1 MTLKKEKLMKDFI
14 KNVLATM
21 VGMFGFFIVMG
32 VIGMM
37 SIIGMIA
44 SGNAAQNVEKNS
56 VFVLNLSGTISEQG
70 SENPLSMFTGDN
82 SLNSGLN
89 DILSSIKKAKAN
101 DDIKGI
107 YIEAGALMT
116 NYATL
121 QEIRNALADFRKS
134 GKWIVAYGD
143 FYTQGAYYVASV
155 ANKVYINPKGA
166 IDWHGIGAQTMFY
179 KDFMAKFGVKWEVV
193 KVGTFKSATE
203 TFTEEKMSDANR
215 LQTQTFIDGTWRN
228 VCDAVSKSRGI
239 SVDSLNSYAD
249 SYLAL
254 QATETLVKAKMVD
267 GMMYGDQ
274 VKDAVKKMMKLEKD
288 DDISQLTLND
298 MLNVKDGKVEGSE
311 IAVYYA
317 EGDIVQDP
325 KAATMFGNNNYIAS
339 RKVCKDLEDLM
350 NDDDVKAVV
359 VRINSG
365 GGDAYASE
373 QMWHQM
379 SELRKV
385 KPVVVSMGDY
395 AASGA
400 YYMSAPASWIVAQ
413 PNTLTGSIGIFA
425 VIPDF
430 SGLVTSKLGVR
441 FDEVKTNRNSTF
453 GNLMARPFNAEE
465 KAMLQASVNR
475 GYSLFRQRV
484 AEGRRLPVESVEKIA
499 QGRVW
504 LATDAL
510 NIKLVDQL
518 GGIDD
523 AVKKAAQL
531 AKLKDYYTSDYPA
544 AASWMDNLL
553 NSMSS
558 SGTYLDEQLRQT
570 LGDFYQPFTML
581 RSIDKREAIQAR
593 IPYAIS
599 IK

>member
-1 MTLKKEKLMKDFI
+1 MKDFI

-107 YIEAGALMT
+107 YIEAGALAA

-121 QEIRNALADFRKS
+121 QEIRNALAEFRKS

-155 ANKVYINPKGA
+155 ADKVYINPKG
-166 IDWHGIGAQTMFY
+166 IVDWHGIGAQTMFY

-215 LQTQTFIDGTWRN
+215 LQTKTFIDGTWRN

-288 DDISQLTLND
+288 DDIAQLTLND
-298 MLNVKDGKVEGSE
+298 MLNVKDEKVEGSE

-385 KPVVVSMGDY
+385 KPIVVSMGDY

-425 VIPDF
+425 VIPDL
-430 SGLVTSKLGVR
+430 SGLVTTKLGVR

-484 AEGRRLPVESVEKIA
+484 ADGRRLPVESVEKIA

-523 AVKKAAQL
+523 AVKKAAEL

>member
-1 MTLKKEKLMKDFI
+1 MKDFI

-107 YIEAGALMT
+107 YIEAGALAA

-121 QEIRNALADFRKS
+121 QEIRNALDDFRKS

-155 ANKVYINPKGA
+155 ANKVYINPKG
-166 IDWHGIGAQTMFY
+166 IVDWHGIGAQTMFY

-215 LQTQTFIDGTWRN
+215 LQTKTFIDGTWRN

-288 DDISQLTLND
+288 DDIAQLTLND
-298 MLNVKDGKVEGSE
+298 MLNVKDEKVEGSE

-430 SGLVTSKLGVR
+430 SGLVTTKLGVR

-484 AEGRRLPVESVEKIA
+484 ADGRRLPVESVEKIA

-523 AVKKAAQL
+523 AVKKAAEL

>member
-1 MTLKKEKLMKDFI
+1 MKDFI

-89 DILSSIKKAKAN
+89 DILSAIKKAKAN

-121 QEIRNALADFRKS
+121 QEIRNALDDFRKS
-134 GKWIVAYGD
+134 GKWLVAYGD

-155 ANKVYINPKGA
+155 ADKVYINPKGVV
-166 IDWHGIGAQTMFY
+166 DWHGIGAQTMFY
-179 KDFMAKFGVKWEVV
+179 KDFMAKFGVKWQVV

-228 VCDAVSKSRGI
+228 ICAAVSKSRGI
-239 SVDSLNSYAD
+239 SIDSLNSYAD

-274 VKDAVKKMMKLEKD
+274 VKDAVKKIMKLDKD
-288 DDISQLTLND
+288 DDIQQLTLSD
-298 MLNVKDGKVEGSE
+298 MLNVKDGKEEGSE

-317 EGDIVQDP
+317 SGDIVQDP

-453 GNLMARPFNAEE
+453 GNTMARPFNAEE
-465 KAMLQASVNR
+465 TAMLQASVNR
-475 GYSLFRQRV
+475 GYNLFRQRV
-484 AEGRRLPVESVEKIA
+484 ADGRRLPVESVEKIA

-523 AVKKAAQL
+523 AVKKAAEL

-544 AASWMDNLL
+544 AASWMDAML

>member
-1 MTLKKEKLMKDFI
+1 MKDFI

-107 YIEAGALMT
+107 YIEAGALAA

-155 ANKVYINPKGA
+155 ANKVYINPKG
-166 IDWHGIGAQTMFY
+166 IVDWHGIGAQTMFY

-228 VCDAVSKSRGI
+228 VCNAVSKSRGI
-239 SVDSLNSYAD
+239 SIDSLNSYAD

-274 VKDAVKKMMKLEKD
+274 VKDAVKKMMKLENG
-288 DDISQLTLND
+288 DDIAQLTLND

-425 VIPDF
+425 VIPDL
-430 SGLVTSKLGVR
+430 SGLVTTKLGVR

-523 AVKKAAQL
+523 AVKKAAEL

-544 AASWMDNLL
+544 AASWMDAML

>member
-1 MTLKKEKLMKDFI
+1 MKDFI

-107 YIEAGALMT
+107 YIEAGALAT

-155 ANKVYINPKGA
+155 ADKVYINPKG
-166 IDWHGIGAQTMFY
+166 IVDWHGIGAQTMFY

-274 VKDAVKKMMKLEKD
+274 VKDAVKKIMKLDKD
-288 DDISQLTLND
+288 DNISQLTLND
-298 MLNVKDGKVEGSE
+298 MLNVKGGKVEGSE

-425 VIPDF
+425 VIPDL
-430 SGLVTSKLGVR
+430 SGLVTTKLGVR

-544 AASWMDNLL
+544 AASWMDAML

>member
-1 MTLKKEKLMKDFI
+1 MKDFI

-107 YIEAGALMT
+107 YIEAGALAA

-155 ANKVYINPKGA
+155 ADKVYINPKG
-166 IDWHGIGAQTMFY
+166 IVDWHGIGAQTMFY

-288 DDISQLTLND
+288 DDIQQLTLND

-339 RKVCKDLEDLM
+339 RNVCKDLEDLM

-425 VIPDF
+425 VIPDL
-430 SGLVTSKLGVR
+430 SGLVTTKLGVR

-544 AASWMDNLL
+544 AASWMDAML

-558 SGTYLDEQLRQT
+558 SGTYLDEQLKQT

>member
-1 MTLKKEKLMKDFI
+1 MKDFI

-155 ANKVYINPKGA
+155 ADKVYINPKG
-166 IDWHGIGAQTMFY
+166 IVDWHGIGAQTMFY

-215 LQTQTFIDGTWRN
+215 LQTKTFIDGTWRN

-254 QATETLVKAKMVD
+254 QATETLMKAKMVD

-274 VKDAVKKMMKLEKD
+274 VKDAVKKMMKLDKG
-288 DDISQLTLND
+288 DDIAQLTLND

-385 KPVVVSMGDY
+385 KPIVVSMGDY

-430 SGLVTSKLGVR
+430 SGLVTTKLGVR

-523 AVKKAAQL
+523 AVKKAAEL

-544 AASWMDNLL
+544 AASWMDAML

>member
-1 MTLKKEKLMKDFI
+1 MKDFI

-228 VCDAVSKSRGI
+228 VCNAVSKSRGI

-274 VKDAVKKMMKLEKD
+274 VKDAVKKMMKLDKG
-288 DDISQLTLND
+288 DDIAQLTLND

-425 VIPDF
+425 VIPDL
-430 SGLVTSKLGVR
+430 SGLVTTKLGVR

-523 AVKKAAQL
+523 AVKKAAEL

-544 AASWMDNLL
+544 AASWMDAML

>member
-1 MTLKKEKLMKDFI
+1 MKDFI
-14 KNVLATM
+14 KSVLATM
-21 VGMFGFFIVMG
+21 VGIFGFFIVMG
-32 VIGMM
+32 VLTMM
-37 SIIGMIA
+37 SIIGMVA
-44 SGNAAQNVEKNS
+44 SSSAAQNVEENS
-56 VFVLNLSGTISEQG
+56 VFVLNLSGTISDQG
-70 SENPLSMFTGDN
+70 TDNPLSLFTGDD
-82 SLNSGLN
+82 SQSTGLN
-89 DILSSIKKAKAN
+89 NILSAIKKAKTN

-107 YIEAGALMT
+107 YIEAGALIT

-143 FYTQGAYYVASV
+143 YYTQGAYYVASV
-155 ANKVYINPKGA
+155 ANKVYINPKG
-166 IDWHGIGAQTMFY
+166 IVDWHGIGAQTMFY
-179 KDFMAKFGVKWEVV
+179 KDFMAKFGVKCEVV

-215 LQTQTFIDGTWRN
+215 LQTQTFINGTWQN
-228 VCDAVSKSRGI
+228 ICTAVSKSRGI
-239 SVDSLNSYAD
+239 SIDSLNSYAD

-254 QATETLVKAKMVD
+254 QSTEMLMKAKMVD
-267 GMMYGDQ
+267 GMMYSDK

-288 DDISQLTLND
+288 DDIAQLTLSD
-298 MLNVKDGKVEGSE
+298 MLNVKDEKVEGDK
-311 IAVYYA
+311 IAIYYA
-317 EGDIVQDP
+317 SGDIVQDP

-430 SGLVTSKLGVR
+430 SGLVTTKLGVR

-465 KAMLQASVNR
+465 TAMLQASVNR
-475 GYSLFRQRV
+475 GYNLFRQRV
-484 AEGRRLPVESVEKIA
+484 ADGRHLTIESVEKIA

-518 GGIDD
+518 GGIDE

-531 AKLKDYYTSDYPA
+531 AKLKEYYTSDYPA

-553 NSMSS
+553 NSMTS
-558 SGTYLDEQLRQT
+558 SGTYLDAQLRQT
-570 LGDFYQPFTML
+570 LGELYQPFTVL

>member
-1 MTLKKEKLMKDFI
+1 MKDFI

-82 SLNSGLN
+82 SQNSGLN

-101 DDIKGI
+101 DEIKGI

-166 IDWHGIGAQTMFY
+166 VDWHGIGAQTMFY

-215 LQTQTFIDGTWRN
+215 LQTKTFIDGTWRN
-228 VCDAVSKSRGI
+228 VCTAVSKSRGI

-288 DDISQLTLND
+288 DDIAQLTLND

-350 NDDDVKAVV
+350 NDDNVKAVV

-379 SELRKV
+379 TELRKK

-425 VIPDF
+425 VIPDL
-430 SGLVTSKLGVR
+430 SGLVTTKLGVR

-465 KAMLQASVNR
+465 KAMLQVSVNR

-544 AASWMDNLL
+544 TASWMDNLL

>member
-1 MTLKKEKLMKDFI
+1 MKDFI

-70 SENPLSMFTGDN
+70 SENPLSLFTGDN

-107 YIEAGALMT
+107 YIEAGALAT

-155 ANKVYINPKGA
+155 ANKVYINPKG
-166 IDWHGIGAQTMFY
+166 IVDWHGIGAQTMFY

-215 LQTQTFIDGTWRN
+215 LQTKTFIDGTWRN

-274 VKDAVKKMMKLEKD
+274 VKDAVKKMMKLDKG
-288 DDISQLTLND
+288 DDIAQLTLND

-400 YYMSAPASWIVAQ
+400 YYMSAPASWIVAH

-425 VIPDF
+425 VIPDL
-430 SGLVTSKLGVR
+430 SGLVTTKLGVR

-523 AVKKAAQL
+523 AVKKAAEL

-544 AASWMDNLL
+544 AASWMDAML

>member
-1 MTLKKEKLMKDFI
+1 MKDFI
-14 KNVLATM
+14 KSVLATM
-21 VGMFGFFIVMG
+21 VGIFGFFIVMG
-32 VIGMM
+32 VLTMM
-37 SIIGMIA
+37 SIIGMVA
-44 SGNAAQNVEKNS
+44 SSSAAQNVEENS
-56 VFVLNLSGTISEQG
+56 VFVLNLSGTISDQG
-70 SENPLSMFTGDN
+70 TDNPLSLFTGDD
-82 SLNSGLN
+82 SQSTGLN
-89 DILSSIKKAKAN
+89 NILSAIKKAKTN

-107 YIEAGALMT
+107 YIEAGALIT

-143 FYTQGAYYVASV
+143 YYTQGAYYVASV
-155 ANKVYINPKGA
+155 ANKVYINPKG
-166 IDWHGIGAQTMFY
+166 IVDWHGIGAQTMFY
-179 KDFMAKFGVKWEVV
+179 KDFMAKFGVKCEVV

-215 LQTQTFIDGTWRN
+215 LQTQTFINGTWQN
-228 VCDAVSKSRGI
+228 ICTAVSKSRGI
-239 SVDSLNSYAD
+239 SIDSLNSYAD

-254 QATETLVKAKMVD
+254 QSTEMLMKAKMVD
-267 GMMYGDQ
+267 GMMYSDK

-288 DDISQLTLND
+288 DDIAQLTLSD
-298 MLNVKDGKVEGSE
+298 MLNVKDEKVEGDK
-311 IAVYYA
+311 IAIYYA
-317 EGDIVQDP
+317 SGDIVQDP
-325 KAATMFGNNNYIAS
+325 KAATMFGNNDYIAS

-379 SELRKV
+379 SELCKV

-430 SGLVTSKLGVR
+430 SGLVTTKLGVR
-441 FDEVKTNRNSTF
+441 FDEVKTNRHSTF

-465 KAMLQASVNR
+465 TAMLQASVNR
-475 GYSLFRQRV
+475 GYNLFRQRV
-484 AEGRRLPVESVEKIA
+484 ADGRHLPIESVEKIA

-523 AVKKAAQL
+523 AVKKAAEL
-531 AKLKDYYTSDYPA
+531 AKLKEYYTSDYPA

-553 NSMSS
+553 NSMTS
-558 SGTYLDEQLRQT
+558 SGTYLDAQLRQT
-570 LGDFYQPFTML
+570 LGELYQPFTVL

>member
-1 MTLKKEKLMKDFI
+1 MKDFI

-70 SENPLSMFTGDN
+70 SENPLSMFTGEN

-107 YIEAGALMT
+107 YIEAGALAA

-121 QEIRNALADFRKS
+121 QEIRNALAEFRKS

-155 ANKVYINPKGA
+155 ADKVYINPKG
-166 IDWHGIGAQTMFY
+166 IVDWHGIGAQTMFY

-215 LQTQTFIDGTWRN
+215 LQTKTFIDGTWRN

-288 DDISQLTLND
+288 DDIAQLTLND
-298 MLNVKDGKVEGSE
+298 MLNVKDEKVEGSE

-425 VIPDF
+425 VIPDL
-430 SGLVTSKLGVR
+430 SGLVTTKLGVR

-484 AEGRRLPVESVEKIA
+484 ADGRRLPVESVEKIA

-523 AVKKAAQL
+523 AVKKAAEL

>member
-1 MTLKKEKLMKDFI
+1 MKDFI

-70 SENPLSMFTGDN
+70 SENPLSMFTGEN

-107 YIEAGALMT
+107 YIEAGALAA

-121 QEIRNALADFRKS
+121 QEIRNALAEFRKS

-155 ANKVYINPKGA
+155 ADKVYINPKG
-166 IDWHGIGAQTMFY
+166 IVDWHGIGAQTMFY

-215 LQTQTFIDGTWRN
+215 LQTKTFIDGTWRN
-228 VCDAVSKSRGI
+228 ICDAVSKSRGI

-288 DDISQLTLND
+288 DDIAQLTLND
-298 MLNVKDGKVEGSE
+298 MLNVKDEKLEGSE

-425 VIPDF
+425 VIPDL
-430 SGLVTSKLGVR
+430 SGLVTTKLGVR

-484 AEGRRLPVESVEKIA
+484 ADGRRLPVESVEKIA

-523 AVKKAAQL
+523 AVKKAAEL

-558 SGTYLDEQLRQT
+558 SGTYLDEQLRQM

>member
-1 MTLKKEKLMKDFI
+1 MKDFI

-107 YIEAGALMT
+107 YIEAGALAA

-155 ANKVYINPKGA
+155 ADKVYINPKG
-166 IDWHGIGAQTMFY
+166 IVDWHGIGAQTMFY

-239 SVDSLNSYAD
+239 SIDSLNSYAD

-288 DDISQLTLND
+288 DNIAQLTLND

-425 VIPDF
+425 VIPDL

-544 AASWMDNLL
+544 AASWMDAML

>member
-1 MTLKKEKLMKDFI
+1 MKDFI

-107 YIEAGALMT
+107 YIEAGALAA

-155 ANKVYINPKGA
+155 ADKVYINPKG
-166 IDWHGIGAQTMFY
+166 IVDWHGIGAQTMFY

-215 LQTQTFIDGTWRN
+215 LQTKTFIDGTWRN

-288 DDISQLTLND
+288 DDIAQLTLND
-298 MLNVKDGKVEGSE
+298 MLNVKDEKLEGSE

-425 VIPDF
+425 VIPDL
-430 SGLVTSKLGVR
+430 SGLVTTKLGVR

-484 AEGRRLPVESVEKIA
+484 ADGRRLPVESVEKIA

-523 AVKKAAQL
+523 AVKKAAEL

-558 SGTYLDEQLRQT
+558 SGTYLDEQLRQA

>member
-1 MTLKKEKLMKDFI
+1 MKEFFKYVAATVVGIIVFFI
-14 KNVLATM
+14 VA
-21 VGMFGFFIVMG
+21 GMFGF
-32 VIGMM
+32 M
-37 SIIGMIA
+37 SIVGMIA
-44 SGNAAQNVEKNS
+44 SSQATQTVEDGS
-56 VFVLNLSGTISEQG
+56 VLVLNLSGSISEQG
-70 SENPLSMFTGDN
+70 QDDLFGKLTGDY
-82 SLNSGLN
+82 SPTVGMN
-89 DILSSIKKAKAN
+89 DIIASIKKAKTN
-101 DDIKGI
+101 DNVKGI
-107 YIEAGALMT
+107 YIEAGALSAGI
-116 NYATL
+116 ATL
-121 QEIRNALADFRKS
+121 QEIRNNLEDFRKS

-155 ANKVYINPKGA
+155 ADKVYINPKG
-166 IDWHGIGAQTMFY
+166 IVDWHGIGAQTMFY

-215 LQTQTFIDGTWRN
+215 LQTKTFIDGTWRN

-288 DDISQLTLND
+288 DDIAQLTLND
-298 MLNVKDGKVEGSE
+298 MLNVKDEKVEGSE

-425 VIPDF
+425 VIPDL
-430 SGLVTSKLGVR
+430 SGLVTTKLGVR

-484 AEGRRLPVESVEKIA
+484 ADGRRLPVESVEKIA

-523 AVKKAAQL
+523 AVKKAAEL

>member
-1 MTLKKEKLMKDFI
+1 MKDFI
-14 KNVLATM
+14 KSVLATM
-21 VGMFGFFIVMG
+21 VGIFGFFIVMG
-32 VIGMM
+32 VLTMM
-37 SIIGMIA
+37 SIIGMVA
-44 SGNAAQNVEKNS
+44 SSSAAQNVEENS
-56 VFVLNLSGTISEQG
+56 VFVLNLSGTISDQG
-70 SENPLSMFTGDN
+70 TDNPLSLFTGDD
-82 SLNSGLN
+82 SQSTRLNN
-89 DILSSIKKAKAN
+89 ILSAIKKAKTN

-143 FYTQGAYYVASV
+143 YYTQGAYYVASV
-155 ANKVYINPKGA
+155 ANKVYINPKG
-166 IDWHGIGAQTMFY
+166 IVDWHGIGAQTMFY
-179 KDFMAKFGVKWEVV
+179 KDFMAKFGVKCEVV

-215 LQTQTFIDGTWRN
+215 LQTQTFINGTWQN
-228 VCDAVSKSRGI
+228 ICTAVSKSRGI
-239 SVDSLNSYAD
+239 SIDSLNSYAD

-254 QATETLVKAKMVD
+254 QSTEMLMKAKMVD
-267 GMMYGDQ
+267 GMMYSDK

-288 DDISQLTLND
+288 DDIAQLTLND
-298 MLNVKDGKVEGSE
+298 MLNVKDEKVEGDK
-311 IAVYYA
+311 IAIYYA
-317 EGDIVQDP
+317 SGDIVQDP
-325 KAATMFGNNNYIAS
+325 KAATMFGNNDYIAS

-465 KAMLQASVNR
+465 TAMLQASVNR

-484 AEGRRLPVESVEKIA
+484 ADGRHLTIESVEKIA

-523 AVKKAAQL
+523 AVKKAAEL
-531 AKLKDYYTSDYPA
+531 AKLKEYYTSDYPA
-544 AASWMDNLL
+544 TASWIDNLL
-553 NSMSS
+553 NSMTS
-558 SGTYLDEQLRQT
+558 SGTYLDTQLRQT
-570 LGDFYQPFTML
+570 LGELYQPFTVL

>member
-1 MTLKKEKLMKDFI
+1 MKDFI
-14 KNVLATM
+14 KSVLATM
-21 VGMFGFFIVMG
+21 VGIFGFFIVMG
-32 VIGMM
+32 VLTMM
-37 SIIGMIA
+37 SIIGMVA
-44 SGNAAQNVEKNS
+44 SSSAAQNVEENS
-56 VFVLNLSGTISEQG
+56 VFVLNLSGTISDQG
-70 SENPLSMFTGDN
+70 TDNPLSLFTGDD
-82 SLNSGLN
+82 SQSTGLN
-89 DILSSIKKAKAN
+89 NILSAIKKAKTN

-143 FYTQGAYYVASV
+143 YYTQGAYYVASV
-155 ANKVYINPKGA
+155 ANKVYINPKG
-166 IDWHGIGAQTMFY
+166 IVDWHGIGAQTMFY
-179 KDFMAKFGVKWEVV
+179 KDFMAKFGVKCEVV

-215 LQTQTFIDGTWRN
+215 LQTQTFINGTWQN
-228 VCDAVSKSRGI
+228 ICTAVSKSRGI
-239 SVDSLNSYAD
+239 SIDSLNSYAD

-254 QATETLVKAKMVD
+254 QSTEMLVKAKMVD
-267 GMMYGDQ
+267 GMMYSDK

-288 DDISQLTLND
+288 DDIAQLTLSD
-298 MLNVKDGKVEGSE
+298 MLNVKDEKVEGDK
-311 IAVYYA
+311 IAIYYA
-317 EGDIVQDP
+317 SGDIVQDP
-325 KAATMFGNNNYIAS
+325 KAATMFGNNDYIAS
-339 RKVCKDLEDLM
+339 RKVCKDLEELM

-385 KPVVVSMGDY
+385 KPVGVSMGDY

-465 KAMLQASVNR
+465 TAMLQASVNR
-475 GYSLFRQRV
+475 GYNLFRQRV
-484 AEGRRLPVESVEKIA
+484 ADGRHLPIESVEKIA

-510 NIKLVDQL
+510 NIKLIDQL

-531 AKLKDYYTSDYPA
+531 AKLKEYYTSDYPA

-553 NSMSS
+553 NSMTS
-558 SGTYLDEQLRQT
+558 SGTYLDAQLRQT
-570 LGDFYQPFTML
+570 LGELYQPFTVL

>member
-1 MTLKKEKLMKDFI
+1 MKDFI

-107 YIEAGALMT
+107 YIEAGALAA

-155 ANKVYINPKGA
+155 ADKVYINPKG
-166 IDWHGIGAQTMFY
+166 IVDWHGIGAQTMFY

-215 LQTQTFIDGTWRN
+215 LQTKTFIDGTWRN

-288 DDISQLTLND
+288 DDIAQLTLND
-298 MLNVKDGKVEGSE
+298 MLNVKDEKVEGSE

-373 QMWHQM
+373 QIWHQM

-484 AEGRRLPVESVEKIA
+484 ADGRRLPVESVEKIA

-523 AVKKAAQL
+523 AVKKAAEL

>member
-1 MTLKKEKLMKDFI
+1 MKDFI
-14 KNVLATM
+14 KSVLATM
-21 VGMFGFFIVMG
+21 VGIFGFFIVMG
-32 VIGMM
+32 VLTMM
-37 SIIGMIA
+37 SIIGMVA
-44 SGNAAQNVEKNS
+44 SSSAAQNVEENS
-56 VFVLNLSGTISEQG
+56 VFVLNLSGTISDQG
-70 SENPLSMFTGDN
+70 TDNPLSLFTGDD
-82 SLNSGLN
+82 SQSTGLN
-89 DILSSIKKAKAN
+89 NILSAIKKAKTN

-107 YIEAGALMT
+107 YIEAGALIT

-134 GKWIVAYGD
+134 GKWIVAYSD
-143 FYTQGAYYVASV
+143 YYTQGAYYVASV
-155 ANKVYINPKGA
+155 ANKVYINPKG
-166 IDWHGIGAQTMFY
+166 IVDWHGIGAQTMFY
-179 KDFMAKFGVKWEVV
+179 KDFMAKFGVKCEVV

-215 LQTQTFIDGTWRN
+215 LQTQTFINGTWQN
-228 VCDAVSKSRGI
+228 ICTAVSKSRGI
-239 SVDSLNSYAD
+239 SIDSLNSYAD

-254 QATETLVKAKMVD
+254 QSTEMLMKAKMVD
-267 GMMYGDQ
+267 GMMYSDK

-288 DDISQLTLND
+288 DDIAQLTLSD
-298 MLNVKDGKVEGSE
+298 MLNVKDEKVEGDK
-311 IAVYYA
+311 IAIYYA
-317 EGDIVQDP
+317 SGDIVQDP
-325 KAATMFGNNNYIAS
+325 KAATMFGNNDYIAS
-339 RKVCKDLEDLM
+339 RKVCKDLEELM
-350 NDDDVKAVV
+350 KDDDVKAVV

-430 SGLVTSKLGVR
+430 SGLVTTKLGVR
-441 FDEVKTNRNSTF
+441 FDEVKTNRHSTF

-465 KAMLQASVNR
+465 TAMLQASVNR
-475 GYSLFRQRV
+475 GYNLFRQRV
-484 AEGRRLPVESVEKIA
+484 ADGRRLPVESVEKIA

-504 LATDAL
+504 IATDAL

-531 AKLKDYYTSDYPA
+531 AKLKEYYTSDYPA

-553 NSMSS
+553 NSMTS
-558 SGTYLDEQLRQT
+558 SGTYLDAQLRQT
-570 LGDFYQPFTML
+570 LGELYQPFTVL

>member
-1 MTLKKEKLMKDFI
+1 MKDFI

-107 YIEAGALMT
+107 YIEAGALAT

-155 ANKVYINPKGA
+155 ADKVYINPKG
-166 IDWHGIGAQTMFY
+166 IVDWHGIGAQTMFY

-274 VKDAVKKMMKLEKD
+274 VKDAVKKMMKLDKD

-425 VIPDF
+425 VIPDL
-430 SGLVTSKLGVR
+430 SGLVTTKLGVR

-544 AASWMDNLL
+544 AASWMDAML

>member
-1 MTLKKEKLMKDFI
+1 MKDFI

-32 VIGMM
+32 VICMM

-107 YIEAGALMT
+107 YIEAGALAA

-155 ANKVYINPKGA
+155 ADKVYINPKG
-166 IDWHGIGAQTMFY
+166 IVDWHGIGAQTMFY

-215 LQTQTFIDGTWRN
+215 LQTKTFIDGTWRN

-254 QATETLVKAKMVD
+254 QATETLVKTKMVD

-288 DDISQLTLND
+288 DDIAQLTLND
-298 MLNVKDGKVEGSE
+298 MLNVKDKKVEGSE

-379 SELRKV
+379 SELCKV

-425 VIPDF
+425 VIPDL
-430 SGLVTSKLGVR
+430 SGLVTTKLGVR

-484 AEGRRLPVESVEKIA
+484 ADGRRLPVESVEKIA

-523 AVKKAAQL
+523 AVKKAAEL

>member
-1 MTLKKEKLMKDFI
+1 MKDFI

-21 VGMFGFFIVMG
+21 VGMFGFFIVIG

-107 YIEAGALMT
+107 YIEAGALAA

-155 ANKVYINPKGA
+155 ADKVYINPKG
-166 IDWHGIGAQTMFY
+166 IVDWHGIGAQTMFY

-215 LQTQTFIDGTWRN
+215 LQTKTFIDGTWRN
-228 VCDAVSKSRGI
+228 ICDAVSKSRGI

-288 DDISQLTLND
+288 DDIAQLTLND
-298 MLNVKDGKVEGSE
+298 MLNVKDEKVEGSE

-425 VIPDF
+425 VIPDL
-430 SGLVTSKLGVR
+430 SGLVTTKLGVR

-484 AEGRRLPVESVEKIA
+484 ADGRRLPVESVEKIA

-523 AVKKAAQL
+523 AVKKAAEL

>member
-1 MTLKKEKLMKDFI
+1 MKDFI

-107 YIEAGALMT
+107 YIEAGALAA

-155 ANKVYINPKGA
+155 ADKVYINPKG
-166 IDWHGIGAQTMFY
+166 IVDWHGIGAQTMFY

-215 LQTQTFIDGTWRN
+215 LQTKTFIDGTWRN

-249 SYLAL
+249 LYLAL

-288 DDISQLTLND
+288 DDIAQLTLND
-298 MLNVKDGKVEGSE
+298 MLNVKDEKVEGSE

-425 VIPDF
+425 VIPDL
-430 SGLVTSKLGVR
+430 SGLVTTKLGVR

-484 AEGRRLPVESVEKIA
+484 ADGRRLPVESVEKIA

-523 AVKKAAQL
+523 AVKKAAEL

>member
-1 MTLKKEKLMKDFI
+1 MKDFI

-425 VIPDF
+425 VIPDL
-430 SGLVTSKLGVR
+430 SGLVTTKLGVR

-523 AVKKAAQL
+523 AVKKAAEL

-544 AASWMDNLL
+544 AASWMDAML

>member
-1 MTLKKEKLMKDFI
+1 MKDFI
-14 KNVLATM
+14 KSVLATM
-21 VGMFGFFIVMG
+21 VGIFGFFIVMG
-32 VIGMM
+32 VLTMM
-37 SIIGMIA
+37 SIIGMVA
-44 SGNAAQNVEKNS
+44 SSSAAQNVEENS
-56 VFVLNLSGTISEQG
+56 VFVLNLSGTISDQG
-70 SENPLSMFTGDN
+70 TDNPLSLFTGDD
-82 SLNSGLN
+82 SQSTGLN
-89 DILSSIKKAKAN
+89 NILSAIKKAKTN

-143 FYTQGAYYVASV
+143 YYTQGAYYVASV
-155 ANKVYINPKGA
+155 ANKVYINPKG
-166 IDWHGIGAQTMFY
+166 IVDWHGIGAQTMFY
-179 KDFMAKFGVKWEVV
+179 KDFMAKFGVKCEVV

-215 LQTQTFIDGTWRN
+215 LQTQTFINGTWQN
-228 VCDAVSKSRGI
+228 ICTAVSKSRGI
-239 SVDSLNSYAD
+239 SIDSLNSYAD

-254 QATETLVKAKMVD
+254 QSTEMLVKAKMVD
-267 GMMYGDQ
+267 GMMYSDK

-288 DDISQLTLND
+288 DDIAQLTLND
-298 MLNVKDGKVEGSE
+298 MLNVKDEKVEGDK
-311 IAVYYA
+311 IAIYYA
-317 EGDIVQDP
+317 SGDIVQDP
-325 KAATMFGNNNYIAS
+325 KAATMFGNNDYIAS

-430 SGLVTSKLGVR
+430 SGLVTTKLGVR

-453 GNLMARPFNAEE
+453 GNTMARPFNAEE
-465 KAMLQASVNR
+465 TAMLQASVNR

-484 AEGRRLPVESVEKIA
+484 ADGRHLSIESVEKIA

-531 AKLKDYYTSDYPA
+531 AKLKEYYTSDYPA
-544 AASWMDNLL
+544 AASWIDNLL
-553 NSMSS
+553 NSMTS
-558 SGTYLDEQLRQT
+558 SGTYLDTQLRQT
-570 LGDFYQPFTML
+570 LGELYQPFTVL
-581 RSIDKREAIQAR
+581 RSINKREAIQAR

>member
-1 MTLKKEKLMKDFI
+1 MKDFI
-14 KNVLATM
+14 KSVLATM
-21 VGMFGFFIVMG
+21 VGIFGFFIVMG
-32 VIGMM
+32 VLTMM
-37 SIIGMIA
+37 SIIGMVA
-44 SGNAAQNVEKNS
+44 SSSAAQNVEENS
-56 VFVLNLSGTISEQG
+56 VFVLNLSGAISDQG
-70 SENPLSMFTGDN
+70 TDNPLSLFTGDD
-82 SLNSGLN
+82 SQSTGLN
-89 DILSSIKKAKAN
+89 NILSAIKKAKTN

-143 FYTQGAYYVASV
+143 YYTQGAYYVASV
-155 ANKVYINPKGA
+155 ANKVYINPKG
-166 IDWHGIGAQTMFY
+166 IVDWHGIGAQTMFY
-179 KDFMAKFGVKWEVV
+179 KDFMAKFGVKCEVV

-215 LQTQTFIDGTWRN
+215 LQTQTFINGTWQN
-228 VCDAVSKSRGI
+228 ICTAVSKSRGI
-239 SVDSLNSYAD
+239 SIDSLNSYAD

-254 QATETLVKAKMVD
+254 QSTEMLMKAKMVD
-267 GMMYGDQ
+267 GMMYSDK

-288 DDISQLTLND
+288 DDIAQLTLSD
-298 MLNVKDGKVEGSE
+298 MLNVKDEKVEGDK
-311 IAVYYA
+311 IAIYYA
-317 EGDIVQDP
+317 SGDIVQDP
-325 KAATMFGNNNYIAS
+325 KAATMFGNNDYIAS
-339 RKVCKDLEDLM
+339 RKVCKDLEELM
-350 NDDDVKAVV
+350 KDDDVKAVV

-430 SGLVTSKLGVR
+430 SGLVTTKLGVR
-441 FDEVKTNRNSTF
+441 FDEVKTNRHSTF

-465 KAMLQASVNR
+465 TAMLQASVNR

-484 AEGRRLPVESVEKIA
+484 ADGRRLPVESVEKIA

-504 LATDAL
+504 IATDAL

-531 AKLKDYYTSDYPA
+531 AKLKEYYTSDYPA

-553 NSMSS
+553 NSMTS
-558 SGTYLDEQLRQT
+558 SGTYLDAQLRQT
-570 LGDFYQPFTML
+570 LGELYQPFTVL

>member
-1 MTLKKEKLMKDFI
+1 MKDFI

-107 YIEAGALMT
+107 YIEAGALAA

-155 ANKVYINPKGA
+155 ADKVYINPKG
-166 IDWHGIGAQTMFY
+166 IVDWHGIGAQTMFY

-228 VCDAVSKSRGI
+228 VCNAVSKSRGI
-239 SVDSLNSYAD
+239 SIDSLNSYAD

-274 VKDAVKKMMKLEKD
+274 VKDAVKKMMKLENG
-288 DDISQLTLND
+288 DDIAQLTLND

-317 EGDIVQDP
+317 EGYIVQDP

-544 AASWMDNLL
+544 AASWMDAML

>member
-1 MTLKKEKLMKDFI
+1 MKDFI

-89 DILSSIKKAKAN
+89 DILSAIKKAKTN

-155 ANKVYINPKGA
+155 ANKVYINPKG
-166 IDWHGIGAQTMFY
+166 IVDWHGIGAQTMFY

-274 VKDAVKKMMKLEKD
+274 VKDAVKKMMKLDKG
-288 DDISQLTLND
+288 DDIAQLTLND

-425 VIPDF
+425 VIPDL
-430 SGLVTSKLGVR
+430 SGLVTTKLGVR

-544 AASWMDNLL
+544 AASWMDAML

>member
-1 MTLKKEKLMKDFI
+1 MKDFI
-14 KNVLATM
+14 KSVLATM
-21 VGMFGFFIVMG
+21 VGIFGFFIVMG
-32 VIGMM
+32 VLTMM
-37 SIIGMIA
+37 SIIGMVA
-44 SGNAAQNVEKNS
+44 SSSAAQNVEENS
-56 VFVLNLSGTISEQG
+56 VFVLNLSGTISDQG
-70 SENPLSMFTGDN
+70 TDNPLSLFTGDD
-82 SLNSGLN
+82 SQSTGLN
-89 DILSSIKKAKAN
+89 NILSAIKKAKTN

-107 YIEAGALMT
+107 YIEAGALIT

-143 FYTQGAYYVASV
+143 YYTQGAYYVASV
-155 ANKVYINPKGA
+155 ANKVYINPKG
-166 IDWHGIGAQTMFY
+166 IVDWHGIGAQTMFY
-179 KDFMAKFGVKWEVV
+179 KDFMAKFGVKCEVV

-215 LQTQTFIDGTWRN
+215 LQTQTFIDGTWQN
-228 VCDAVSKSRGI
+228 ICTAVSKSRGI
-239 SVDSLNSYAD
+239 SIDSLNSYAD

-254 QATETLVKAKMVD
+254 QSTEMLMKAKMVD
-267 GMMYGDQ
+267 GMMYSDK

-288 DDISQLTLND
+288 DDIAQLTLSD
-298 MLNVKDGKVEGSE
+298 MLNVKDEKVDGDK
-311 IAVYYA
+311 IAIYYA
-317 EGDIVQDP
+317 SGDIVQDP
-325 KAATMFGNNNYIAS
+325 KAATMFGNNDYIAS

-453 GNLMARPFNAEE
+453 GNIMARPFNAEE
-465 KAMLQASVNR
+465 TAMLQASVNR

-484 AEGRRLPVESVEKIA
+484 ADGRHLTIESVEKIA

-531 AKLKDYYTSDYPA
+531 AKLKEYYTSDYPA

-553 NSMSS
+553 NSMTS
-558 SGTYLDEQLRQT
+558 SGTYLDAQLRQT
-570 LGDFYQPFTML
+570 LGELYQPFTVL

>member
-1 MTLKKEKLMKDFI
+1 MKDFI

-70 SENPLSMFTGDN
+70 SEDPLSMFTGDN

-89 DILSSIKKAKAN
+89 DILSSIKKAKTN

-107 YIEAGALMT
+107 YIEAGALAA

-155 ANKVYINPKGA
+155 ADKVYINPKG
-166 IDWHGIGAQTMFY
+166 IVDWHGIGAQTMFY

-228 VCDAVSKSRGI
+228 VCNAVSKSRGI

-274 VKDAVKKMMKLEKD
+274 VKDAVKKMMKLDKD
-288 DDISQLTLND
+288 DNISQLTLND

-425 VIPDF
+425 VIPDL
-430 SGLVTSKLGVR
+430 SGLVTTKLGVR

-544 AASWMDNLL
+544 AASWMDAML

>member
-1 MTLKKEKLMKDFI
+1 MKDFI

-56 VFVLNLSGTISEQG
+56 VFVLNLSGTISERG

-155 ANKVYINPKGA
+155 ADKVYINPKG
-166 IDWHGIGAQTMFY
+166 IVDWHGIGAQTMFY

-288 DDISQLTLND
+288 DDIQQLTLND

-350 NDDDVKAVV
+350 NDDNVKAVV

-430 SGLVTSKLGVR
+430 SGLVTTKLGVR
-441 FDEVKTNRNSTF
+441 FDEVKTNRHSTF

-465 KAMLQASVNR
+465 TAMLQASVNR

-484 AEGRRLPVESVEKIA
+484 ADGRHLPIESVEKIA

-523 AVKKAAQL
+523 AVKKAAEL
-531 AKLKDYYTSDYPA
+531 AKLKEYYTSDYPA
-544 AASWMDNLL
+544 AASWIDNLL

-558 SGTYLDEQLRQT
+558 SGTYLDAQLRQT
-570 LGDFYQPFTML
+570 LGELYQPFTVL
-581 RSIDKREAIQAR
+581 RSINKREAIQAR

>member
-1 MTLKKEKLMKDFI
+1 MKDFI

-107 YIEAGALMT
+107 YIEAGALAA

-155 ANKVYINPKGA
+155 ADKVYINPKG
-166 IDWHGIGAQTMFY
+166 IVDWHGIGAQTMFY

-288 DDISQLTLND
+288 DNIAQLTLND

-425 VIPDF
+425 VIPDL
-430 SGLVTSKLGVR
+430 SGLVTTKLGVR

-544 AASWMDNLL
+544 AASWMDAML

>member
-1 MTLKKEKLMKDFI
+1 MKDFI

-317 EGDIVQDP
+317 EGDIVHDP

-425 VIPDF
+425 VIPDL
-430 SGLVTSKLGVR
+430 SGLVTTKLGVR

-544 AASWMDNLL
+544 AASWMDAML

>member
-1 MTLKKEKLMKDFI
+1 MKDFI

-121 QEIRNALADFRKS
+121 QEIRNALDDFHKS

-155 ANKVYINPKGA
+155 ADKVYINPKGA

-228 VCDAVSKSRGI
+228 VCNAVSKSRGI

-288 DDISQLTLND
+288 DDIKQLTLND
-298 MLNVKDGKVEGSE
+298 MLNVNGGKVEGSE

-350 NDDDVKAVV
+350 NDDNVKAVV

-453 GNLMARPFNAEE
+453 GNTMARPFNAEE
-465 KAMLQASVNR
+465 TAMLQASVNR

-484 AEGRRLPVESVEKIA
+484 ADGRRLPVESVEKIA

-544 AASWMDNLL
+544 TASWMDNLL

-570 LGDFYQPFTML
+570 LGDFYQPFTIL

>member
-1 MTLKKEKLMKDFI
+1 MKDFI

-155 ANKVYINPKGA
+155 ADKVYINPKG
-166 IDWHGIGAQTMFY
+166 IVDWHGIGAQTMFY
-179 KDFMAKFGVKWEVV
+179 KDLMAKFGVKWEVV

-215 LQTQTFIDGTWRN
+215 LQTKTFIDGTWRN

-239 SVDSLNSYAD
+239 SIDSLNSYAD

-254 QATETLVKAKMVD
+254 QATETLMKAKMVD

-425 VIPDF
+425 VIPDL
-430 SGLVTSKLGVR
+430 SGLVTTKLGVR
-441 FDEVKTNRNSTF
+441 FDEVKTNRNSNF

-523 AVKKAAQL
+523 AVKKAAEL

-544 AASWMDNLL
+544 TASWMDNLL

>member
-1 MTLKKEKLMKDFI
+1 MKDFI

-107 YIEAGALMT
+107 YIEAGALAA

-155 ANKVYINPKGA
+155 ADKVYINPKG
-166 IDWHGIGAQTMFY
+166 IVDWHGIGAQTMFY
-179 KDFMAKFGVKWEVV
+179 KDFMAKFGVKWEIV

-215 LQTQTFIDGTWRN
+215 LQTKTFIDGTWRN

-288 DDISQLTLND
+288 DDIAQLTLND

-425 VIPDF
+425 VIPDL
-430 SGLVTSKLGVR
+430 SGLVTTKLGVR

-484 AEGRRLPVESVEKIA
+484 ADGRRLPVESVEKIA

-523 AVKKAAQL
+523 AVKKAAEL

>member
-1 MTLKKEKLMKDFI
+1 MKDFI

-215 LQTQTFIDGTWRN
+215 LQTKTFIDGTWRN
-228 VCDAVSKSRGI
+228 VCNAVSKSRGI
-239 SVDSLNSYAD
+239 RVDSLNSYAD

-274 VKDAVKKMMKLEKD
+274 VKDAVKKIMKLEKD
-288 DDISQLTLND
+288 DDIAQLTLND

-425 VIPDF
+425 VIPDL
-430 SGLVTSKLGVR
+430 SGLVTTKLGVR

-484 AEGRRLPVESVEKIA
+484 AEGRRLPMESVEKIA

-523 AVKKAAQL
+523 AVKKAAEL
-531 AKLKDYYTSDYPA
+531 AKLKEYYTSDYPA
-544 AASWMDNLL
+544 TASWMDAML

>member
-1 MTLKKEKLMKDFI
+1 MKDFI

-107 YIEAGALMT
+107 YIEAGALAA

-121 QEIRNALADFRKS
+121 QEIRNALAEFRKS

-155 ANKVYINPKGA
+155 ADKVYINPKG
-166 IDWHGIGAQTMFY
+166 IVDWHGIGAQTMFY

-215 LQTQTFIDGTWRN
+215 LQTKTFIDGTWRN

-288 DDISQLTLND
+288 DDIAQLTLND
-298 MLNVKDGKVEGSE
+298 MLNVKDEKVEGSE

-425 VIPDF
+425 VIPDL
-430 SGLVTSKLGVR
+430 SGLVTTKLGVR

-484 AEGRRLPVESVEKIA
+484 ADGRRLPVESVEKIA

-523 AVKKAAQL
+523 AVKKAAEL